1 MDIINKQWQR
11 IAQFIPKLKAQPGKS
26 GRPPEN
32 PRGVLNGILW
42 ILRTGAQ
49 WSDLPDRY
57 PPRSTCH
64 GYFQQWNKS
73 GVFIKILIA
82 LAQDLKDRGGID
94 LREGFIDRTFAP
106 SRKGRWCGQ
115 NKRGKGTKIMGLTDA
130 FGIPIAVDATSASPY
145 EVTLVD
151 DTLDNCFLENVH
163 EKIIGD
169 RAYDS
174 NKIDKHLAQERG
186 VELIAPHKNNRVKY
200 ARQDSQVFR
209 RFKKRWKVEGCLPG
223 FKTFVA
229 SLFVMN
235 LILSTSLLW
244 FSLAASLSC
253 FGEFWDEF

>member
-32 PRGVLNGILW
+32 PRGVFNGILW

-151 DTLDNCFLENVH
+151 DTLDNCFLENV
-163 EKIIGD
+163 
-169 RAYDS
+169 
-174 NKIDKHLAQERG
+174 
-186 VELIAPHKNNRVKY
+186 P
-200 ARQDSQVFR
+200 
-209 RFKKRWKVEGCLPG
+209 
-223 FKTFVA
+223 
-229 SLFVMN
+229 
-235 LILSTSLLW
+235 
-244 FSLAASLSC
+244 
-253 FGEFWDEF
+253 